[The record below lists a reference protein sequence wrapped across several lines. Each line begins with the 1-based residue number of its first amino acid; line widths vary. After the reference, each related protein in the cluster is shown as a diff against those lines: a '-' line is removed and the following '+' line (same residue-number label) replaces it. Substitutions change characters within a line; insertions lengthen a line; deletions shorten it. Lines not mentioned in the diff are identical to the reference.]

1 MNTFV
6 EKLRLKEMAEEDIYF
21 AKRDLELIE
30 ALHQRQLTQHAPC
43 NSVTAHQQAKVFEDR
58 YAALSK
64 APDNDADKAM
74 EHGDNGRKHLK
85 SLRKLIDDIWHAC
98 QKQHQ

>member
-43 NSVTAHQQAKVFEDR
+43 NSVTAHQQAKAFEDR
-58 YAALSK
+58 YAALSSDL
-64 APDNDADKAM
+64 DNDADKAM
-74 EHGDNGRKHLK
+74 EYDGKRRKFLQ
-85 SLRKLIDDIWHAC
+85 SLRQLIDDILHAC
-98 QKQHQ
+98 QQQHL